1 MAVVFLGVF
10 IGFSS
15 SFSLSFFAAKRIPL
29 EEEKLDRKSI
39 VFLAFT
45 LSVVSSSPRK
55 KKAALFARFI
65 KNGTNGRPPV
75 VPRPRLSS
83 ESKEV
88 ARIFRS
94 RERRLCVRFFTHE
107 NTRKKERKKI
117 IRRIRGMETIF
128 MTRFEEAPRALLLFL
143 ETPFY
148 FLRLYATKR
157 LLSTFYDYTRRLYA
171 TKRLYATRTKRNKR
185 SVFSPRSVQPR
196 GTSYRTKRALTG
208 LESGS
213 RERGSNPLLLPGT
226 RVKRRDFRF
235 RSIES

>member
-88 ARIFRS
+88 ACIFRS

-107 NTRKKERKKI
+107 NTTKKERKK
-117 IRRIRGMETIF
+117 ENNTTN
-128 MTRFEEAPRALLLFL
+128 TRNGDDIYDSLSRSAARAFAISRDSFLLATTLCDE

-148 FLRLYATKR
+148 FLRLYTTTLCDETTIRYKYQKEQAKR
-157 LLSTFYDYTRRLYA
+157 FLLSLGSTAWYIVSDQKSTNRSRIGF
-171 TKRLYATRTKRNKR
+171 TRTGVESSPPSGYKSKAPR
-185 SVFSPRSVQPR
+185 FSFS
-196 GTSYRTKRALTG
+196 
-208 LESGS
+208 
-213 RERGSNPLLLPGT
+213 
-226 RVKRRDFRF
+226 FH
-235 RSIES
+235 

>member
-1 MAVVFLGVF
+1 
-10 IGFSS
+10 
-15 SFSLSFFAAKRIPL
+15 LSFFAAKRIPL

-94 RERRLCVRFFTHE
+94 RERRLCVRFFTQQRKKE
-107 NTRKKERKKI
+107 NTTKKERKK
-117 IRRIRGMETIF
+117 ENNTTN
-128 MTRFEEAPRALLLFL
+128 TRNGDDI
-143 ETPFY
+143 
-148 FLRLYATKR
+148 
-157 LLSTFYDYTRRLYA
+157 YDSL
-171 TKRLYATRTKRNKR
+171 
-185 SVFSPRSVQPR
+185 
-196 GTSYRTKRALTG
+196 
-208 LESGS
+208 
-213 RERGSNPLLLPGT
+213 
-226 RVKRRDFRF
+226 
-235 RSIES
+235 

>member
-88 ARIFRS
+88 ACIFRS

-107 NTRKKERKKI
+107 NNKKERKKI

-128 MTRFEEAPRALLLFL
+128 ITRFEEAPRALLLFL

-171 TKRLYATRTKRNKR
+171 TKRLYATSTKRNKR
-185 SVFSPRSVQPR
+185 SVFFSRSVQPR

>member
-1 MAVVFLGVF
+1 M
-10 IGFSS
+10 
-15 SFSLSFFAAKRIPL
+15 
-29 EEEKLDRKSI
+29 
-39 VFLAFT
+39 
-45 LSVVSSSPRK
+45 
-55 KKAALFARFI
+55 
-65 KNGTNGRPPV
+65 
-75 VPRPRLSS
+75 
-83 ESKEV
+83 
-88 ARIFRS
+88 
-94 RERRLCVRFFTHE
+94 RFFTHE
-107 NTRKKERKKI
+107 NTTKKERKKERT
-117 IRRIRGMETIF
+117 RRIEIAKARVEIAKA
-128 MTRFEEAPRALLLFL
+128 RAALLLFL

-171 TKRLYATRTKRNKR
+171 TKRLYATSTKRNKR
-185 SVFSPRSVQPR
+185 SVFFSRSVQPR

>member
-88 ARIFRS
+88 VRIFRS
-94 RERRLCVRFFTHE
+94 RERRLYVRFFT
-107 NTRKKERKKI
+107 RKHNKERKKI

-171 TKRLYATRTKRNKR
+171 TKRLYATSTKRNKR